1 MSYSN
6 LTLAKALL
14 NVMCEVDSLHGALHN
29 KPKLRIHMLLDYNRS
44 TRPGSE
50 STARILLPILKEFPN
65 RVRISLFRSPKLKG
79 LMAKLVPP
87 RFNEGWG
94 TWHPKIYGIDS
105 EVMLS
110 G

>member
-1 MSYSN
+1 MSYST

-14 NVMCEVDSLHGALHN
+14 NVMCEVDSLHSALHN

-50 STARILLPILKEFPN
+50 STARILLPILKEFPD